1 PSVYG
6 YLHLDGPALL
16 RSPQSRLVIDD
27 GRMFLEKSREQYD
40 VIIIDPPPPIYA
52 AGVSL
57 LYSQE
62 FYELAKK
69 RLAPGGI
76 LAQWIFGGDDTDIAS
91 VTQALQQSFPY
102 IRAYAPI
109 ASAGAGSGIHLL
121 ASMSPIAD
129 RSATELTSRL
139 PAAAAEDFVEWG
151 PARTAEQQ
159 FALLLARRLSLE
171 QLAAL
176 DPTAGPLRDDQPVNE
191 YRFLRSQAPLALR
204 QALFGIA
211 AKLR

>member
-1 PSVYG
+1 MEKQLIMNGQNLTVLTPVTKVMAHLPLALLPLAPRHALVICFGMGTTHRSVLSWGISSTAVELLPSVPSVYG
-6 YLHLDGPALL
+6 YFHPDGPALL

-139 PAAAAEDFVEWG
+139 PA
-151 PARTAEQQ
+151 
-159 FALLLARRLSLE
+159 
-171 QLAAL
+171 
-176 DPTAGPLRDDQPVNE
+176 
-191 YRFLRSQAPLALR
+191 
-204 QALFGIA
+204 
-211 AKLR
+211 